1 MLRIVNEMIDVFDPK
16 DAWLYKQD
24 NEFIQGLLARLQPMV
39 IRLLYH
45 MKINNLVLDTVKQE
59 YNEVYQRCVETS
71 KVLEKHLN
79 REIPEDEIS
88 FLAIHFGAAKVRL
101 ESQREK
107 LRPVHVGVVCAS
119 GIGISRLMSS
129 RLKQEDHFTDAYFKE
144 IQIVFVMMIPE
155 NENIDING
163 RSWDILL
170 SEFQLL

>member
-1 MLRIVNEMIDVFDPK
+1 M
-16 DAWLYKQD
+16 
-24 NEFIQGLLARLQPMV
+24 
-39 IRLLYH
+39 
-45 MKINNLVLDTVKQE
+45 
-59 YNEVYQRCVETS
+59 
-71 KVLEKHLN
+71 
-79 REIPEDEIS
+79 
-88 FLAIHFGAAKVRL
+88 RL

-163 RSWDILL
+163 EILGYFITRISAIIDILL
-170 SEFQLL
+170 

>member
-1 MLRIVNEMIDVFDPK
+1 MKLVF
-16 DAWLYKQD
+16 WRSIL
-24 NEFIQGLLARLQPMV
+24 ER
-39 IRLLYH
+39 
-45 MKINNLVLDTVKQE
+45 
-59 YNEVYQRCVETS
+59 QRCDWKE
-71 KVLEKHLN
+71 
-79 REIPEDEIS
+79 
-88 FLAIHFGAAKVRL
+88 
-101 ESQREK
+101 REK